1 MERDFLGIN
10 AKPKLESPQRRDE
23 GRGPAS
29 SSATYGN
36 AASQW
41 QFTNMEQ
48 PQHFLSFATRQE
60 GESSKFSPSSFQP
73 IPTQRVLV
81 LDTNQLH
88 LSQSTPQYI
97 SETMA
102 PYVNQRPSGRAST
115 SLSPR
120 NAPFVGLYQPREV
133 PKQLPSQLTIFYQGS
148 VSVFDNIPLDK
159 AKEIM
164 SLANKASST
173 PCTPNPTFEQPT
185 KALFKSASFSGGIPV
200 SSKPK
205 QTQRPDHVFEP
216 VMLPPSVST
225 QMSLAPQAPAGSS
238 SMSAI
243 TNESL
248 TTGPSCS
255 VAPVN
260 TAVMVSTTAP
270 DVPRAIPQA
279 RKASLARFLEKRKER
294 VIAAMPYPSTAKS
307 AEVIPSKS
315 SSTDLTLSSN
325 NDELSLAGS
334 PKIKNSSQEFPS
346 TKLEI

>member
-1 MERDFLGIN
+1 VAL
-10 AKPKLESPQRRDE
+10 
-23 GRGPAS
+23 
-29 SSATYGN
+29 
-36 AASQW
+36 QW
-41 QFTNMEQ
+41 QFTNKEQ
-48 PQHFLSFATRQE
+48 PQHFLSFATRQK
-60 GESSKFSPSSFQP
+60 GQSSHFSPSAFQP
-73 IPTQRVLV
+73 VPTPQRALV

-88 LSQSTPQYI
+88 QSQSTPQYI
-97 SETMA
+97 SETRV
-102 PYVNQRPSGRAST
+102 PYVNQRPSGSAST

-120 NAPFVGLYQPREV
+120 SGPFVGLYQAREV
-133 PKQLPSQLTIFYQGS
+133 PKQLLSQLTIFYQGS
-148 VSVFDNIPLDK
+148 VSVFDNVPLDK

-185 KALFKSASFSGGIPV
+185 RALSKSASFSGGILV
-200 SSKPK
+200 SSKSKP
-205 QTQRPDHVFEP
+205 TQRPDHVFEP

-225 QMSLAPQAPAGSS
+225 QISLTPQAQAGSS

-248 TTGPSCS
+248 TTGPCS

-270 DVPRAIPQA
+270 DVPRAVPQA

-294 VIAAMPYPSTAKS
+294 VIAVMPYPSTAKS
-307 AEVIPSKS
+307 AEDIPSKS

-325 NDELSLAGS
+325 NDELSLAGP
-334 PKIKNSSQEFPS
+334 PKIKNSSEEYYPS
-346 TKLEI
+346 TRLEI